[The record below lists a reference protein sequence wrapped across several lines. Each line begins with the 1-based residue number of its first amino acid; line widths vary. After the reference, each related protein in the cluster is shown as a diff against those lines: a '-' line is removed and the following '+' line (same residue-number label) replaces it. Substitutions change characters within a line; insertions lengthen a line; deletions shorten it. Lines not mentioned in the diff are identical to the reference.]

1 MSIPSRLS
9 SYLDQHGARYEVCPH
24 EHSHSSAETA
34 RSAHVLPHQLAKSVI
49 LEDELGCVMA
59 VVPADRHVVVGDVAR
74 LLDRHGL
81 RLSDESR
88 FAALF
93 DGCERGAVPPVGMAW
108 GIETLVEDELEAGE
122 VVYLEG
128 GDHESLLRMS
138 REQFRQLMSSARHG
152 RFSQVP
158 VH

>member
-1 MSIPSRLS
+1 MTWR
-9 SYLDQHGARYEVCPH
+9 
-24 EHSHSSAETA
+24 
-34 RSAHVLPHQLAKSVI
+34 
-49 LEDELGCVMA
+49 GCSTGTV
-59 VVPADRHVVVGDVAR
+59 
-74 LLDRHGL
+74 L
-81 RLSDESR
+81 RLSDDGR

-128 GDHESLLRMS
+128 GDHASLLRMS